1 MLTLGVLKSYIYF
14 YSSAIKRPIF
24 QRMSRWFVFD
34 NVFPTVICY
43 SCHPIPG
50 NISHDIQ
57 HYSLL
62 VRYLLFCCSVCF
74 IIDRDGNLNEKLQS
88 INCIVF
94 YQTVVTFVACPSF
107 MQNTSLKDNYFNG
120 ICYMHQPTS
129 NSKSKHTRRFFFS
142 YREFTNSKIDNI
154 VLPCRV
160 TGLHPSW
167 SRFAIYYATI
177 FVLHFIGEIM
187 TVGVMGV
194 FFNPQI
200 ANSTSALIL
209 SASVLIATG
218 FLRHVQKPNR
228 NFN

>member
-1 MLTLGVLKSYIYF
+1 MLHAPTNLQFK
-14 YSSAIKRPIF
+14 IK
-24 QRMSRWFVFD
+24 
-34 NVFPTVICY
+34 T
-43 SCHPIPG
+43 
-50 NISHDIQ
+50 
-57 HYSLL
+57 
-62 VRYLLFCCSVCF
+62 
-74 IIDRDGNLNEKLQS
+74 
-88 INCIVF
+88 
-94 YQTVVTFVACPSF
+94 
-107 MQNTSLKDNYFNG
+107 
-120 ICYMHQPTS
+120 
-129 NSKSKHTRRFFFS
+129 HTPFFFFS